1 MLRAT
6 LKQQVTLQER
16 HIASTGTLISKK
28 QPISTATM
36 HGDISYACQP
46 LTFQCNKTY
55 FITGNKS

>member
-28 QPISTATM
+28 QTTNKHSHHAWRYQLCMSTF
-36 HGDISYACQP
+36 DISVQ
-46 LTFQCNKTY
+46 
-55 FITGNKS
+55 